1 MQIKNSTD
9 SGIIH
14 LEVLETFGRVSKGK
28 EQHIMKN
35 TYVC

>member
-14 LEVLETFGRVSKGK
+14 LEAFGRVSKGK

-35 TYVC
+35 TYS

>member
-1 MQIKNSTD
+1 MEIKNSTD

-14 LEVLETFGRVSKGK
+14 LEDMEAFGRVSKGK

-35 TYVC
+35 IYS

>member
-1 MQIKNSTD
+1 MQIKNSTV

-14 LEVLETFGRVSKGK
+14 LEDMEAFGRVSKGK

-35 TYVC
+35 TYS